1 MVSLAAAGID
11 VGFFD
16 EANDLCF
23 ARRSQANVHGAKFV
37 EDFHGAW
44 FAAADGLN
52 DELDVSVHDNL
63 SSFLALRNAVL
74 GCILA

>member
-1 MVSLAAAGID
+1 MLFSLAAAGID

-52 DELDVSVHDNL
+52 DELDVDVHDKPFFFL
-63 SSFLALRNAVL
+63 STAELLCM
-74 GCILA
+74 G